1 MACSC
6 ATAAVSRKRAT
17 SRRCSSTRPEPSRA
31 GNSVSSRRPPSRIS
45 RRMKPSRSPPPSSTI
60 RNTRSPRARQE
71 RRRASAVRPGGAAL
85 SGDSRPRRAGNRLRS
100 ELLVGGPALIREV
113 GAHIEP
119 RLQYAID
126 RAASRGH
133 AAITLLQD
141 EVPLAVFAV
150 ADAVREESR
159 EAVRR
164 LHEQQVEVIMR
175 TGDAIAVANACS
187 YGAPASAAPSIT
199 CAADVCAVR
208 TRESP

>member
-1 MACSC
+1 M
-6 ATAAVSRKRAT
+6 
-17 SRRCSSTRPEPSRA
+17 
-31 GNSVSSRRPPSRIS
+31 
-45 RRMKPSRSPPPSSTI
+45 
-60 RNTRSPRARQE
+60 
-71 RRRASAVRPGGAAL
+71 
-85 SGDSRPRRAGNRLRS
+85 
-100 ELLVGGPALIREV
+100 
-113 GAHIEP
+113 
-119 RLQYAID
+119 
-126 RAASRGH
+126 
-133 AAITLLQD
+133 
-141 EVPLAVFAV
+141 PLAVFAV